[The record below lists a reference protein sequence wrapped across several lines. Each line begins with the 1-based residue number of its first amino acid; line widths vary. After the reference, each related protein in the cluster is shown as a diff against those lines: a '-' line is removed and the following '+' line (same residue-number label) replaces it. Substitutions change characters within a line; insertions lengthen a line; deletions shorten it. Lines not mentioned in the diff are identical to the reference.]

1 MLFGNDRRQ
10 LRQFFFSAWRKHR
23 HDESLEGAERLV
35 VAVALRHPEYH
46 ALLDNPD
53 ASADRDWLPELGESN
68 PFLHMAMHIAIEEQL
83 GVDRPPGIR
92 AHYATLCRNAGDD
105 HAAQHQVMECL
116 AETLWQAGRHG
127 QPPDER
133 AYLDCLQRA
142 AASAPHPSARS

>member
-1 MLFGNDRRQ
+1 MFAGQDRDS
-10 LRQFFFSAWRKHR
+10 LRAVFFRAWGR
-23 HDESLEGAERLV
+23 HTRGEPLEGVETLIVLV
-35 VAVALRHPEYH
+35 AGRHPEYH
-46 ALLDNPD
+46 ALLESSDSNG
-53 ASADRDWLPELGESN
+53 RDYPPEAVN